1 MCLLEAIDMGGYVHT
16 AAHSGMTKGNEMNQ
30 LFTRSGTEYTG
41 EIKTNAKGKPTYTY
55 KVSCNRCCEVNGQ
68 RMWIMGMEN
77 GRPYSHT
84 GFDCWACHNTGFTS
98 VKTAPLYTAEQL
110 AKLNA
115 AADKR
120 NAAKAAKQAEILAQ
134 HKVAQNAFVELHKP
148 FFDAL
153 DTLGGEF
160 WIRFRNDMLNRMT
173 APTERQV
180 ALVQGEV
187 AKRQQNANSVH
198 FGAIGDRVEIQGM
211 IERVISI
218 DTNFGIKYINV
229 IRCNNGNL
237 AVYRGNYL
245 GDKADAV
252 HLMATVIEHGERDGV
267 KQTIIQR
274 PKKV

>member
-1 MCLLEAIDMGGYVHT
+1 
-16 AAHSGMTKGNEMNQ
+16 MTQ
-30 LFTRSGTEYTG
+30 LFTRNGTEYTG
-41 EIKTNAKGKPTYTY
+41 AVNASAKGKPTYTY
-55 KVSCNRCCEVNGQ
+55 KVACNRCCEVNGQ

-84 GFDCWACHNTGFTS
+84 GFDCWTCHNTGFTG

-115 AADKR
+115 TADKR
-120 NAAKAAKQAEILAQ
+120 AAAKAAKQAEILAQ
-134 HKVAQNAFVELHKP
+134 HRTAQAAFVELHKP

-153 DTLGGEF
+153 NALNGEF
-160 WIRFRNDMLNRMT
+160 WVRFHNDMLNRMT

-187 AKRQQNANSVH
+187 AKRQQNATSAH
-198 FGAIGDRVEIQGM
+198 FGAIGERIEIAGT
-211 IERVISI
+211 IERVITI
-218 DTNFGIKYINV
+218 DTHFGIKFINV
-229 IRCNNGNL
+229 IRCADGNVV
-237 AVYRGNYL
+237 VYRGGYI
-245 GDKADAV
+245 GDKDESICV
-252 HLMATVIEHGERDGV
+252 KATIAEHTERDGV